1 MKDIN
6 DVILFFIFN
15 LAPSSLDVGD
25 EIKRVR
31 FAQSQTVLEDD
42 VRIVFM
48 NNVDAFYFIFFSFFF
63 MHFTSTYPC
72 TTLYSFR
79 ILPTVRRISSKRKT
93 YTAARIDN
101 SPPVQAFLVYASSF
115 YFLRTSKIASSISRT
130 TRSVEVFDRI
140 GVNACPSTDSVFFRC
155 NIQFLFLILLYYSL
169 KNTKNGDKND
179 DDDFVVSLSSAE
191 KKVAF
196 GRVGEQKQQKQRQ
209 R

>member
-1 MKDIN
+1 MSM
-6 DVILFFIFN
+6 LFTSSSS
-15 LAPSSLDVGD
+15 PS
-25 EIKRVR
+25 
-31 FAQSQTVLEDD
+31 F
-42 VRIVFM
+42 
-48 NNVDAFYFIFFSFFF
+48 
-63 MHFTSTYPC
+63 HFTTYPC

-93 YTAARIDN
+93 YIAARIDN

-140 GVNACPSTDSVFFRC
+140 GVNACPSTDSVFVRC
-155 NIQFLFLILLYYSL
+155 NIQFLFLILLYSL

-179 DDDFVVSLSSAE
+179 DDDFVVSLSAE

-196 GRVGEQKQQKQRQ
+196 GRGGEQKHQKQQQ